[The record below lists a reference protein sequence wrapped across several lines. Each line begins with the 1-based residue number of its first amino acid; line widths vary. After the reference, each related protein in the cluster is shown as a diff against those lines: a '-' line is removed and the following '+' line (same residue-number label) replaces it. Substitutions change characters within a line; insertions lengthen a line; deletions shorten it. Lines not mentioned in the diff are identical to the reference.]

1 MEALGIYLFQM
12 ACWLAGFWLVYVA
25 VLRKETF
32 FELNRWF
39 LLFGL
44 VASFT
49 LPLFPIRYNVVK
61 EPLDL
66 ATLLQLG
73 NANVAGTTDQ
83 ASSINYWMVAY
94 AAGVLLFLLRFVWQS
109 AKLYTLRRRSEQI
122 IMGETPVFKL
132 DKDTAPFS
140 FFNSVYISKNL
151 CGETELKTVVAHEKV
166 HIDERHWADLLL
178 LEVARALQWFNPLLI
193 LYRKAMMQNH
203 EFLADNGTLLKGVS
217 ARTYKAILANQM
229 LGVPVLQIANG
240 FTLFNQNKRILMM
253 NKDKTKPAKRLKLL
267 WVLPVIA
274 LLLAAFAKPNYVS
287 GENNNSSVIAKENG
301 LTIKGK
307 VTDADGKPLQG
318 AVVVVK
324 NTSVGTVTDASG
336 NYKLEGIKPE
346 AELVF
351 SYIGFETKV
360 AKVKSELNVS
370 MKRSVIPVSQM
381 AAEMAPPPPPP
392 PPPFTIK
399 GKDGEK
405 PLIVIDGKVSNV
417 DINSIDPNTIEKVE
431 VLKDKSATAVY
442 GDKGKDGVI
451 LITTKKEMAP
461 PPPPPPP
468 PFTIKGKNGEKPLIV
483 IDGKVSNVDPNSI
496 DPNTIEKVEVLKDK
510 SATAVYGDKGKDGVV
525 LITTKKDQPKK
536 DEEMFI
542 IVEQPP
548 TFPGGISAIKAY
560 ILKNTGTPT
569 GKGAVT
575 VNFTVA
581 EDGSIKNAN
590 IVKGLS
596 DNFNKKALEIVYGM
610 PDWKPAHQGGKPVE
624 VAMSIEIMF

>member
-66 ATLLQLG
+66 STLLQLG
-73 NANVAGTTDQ
+73 KANIAGTTDQ
-83 ASSINYWMVAY
+83 TPSINYWMVAY
-94 AAGVLLFLLRFVWQS
+94 AAGVLLFLFRFVWQS

-122 IMGETPVFKL
+122 LLGETPVFKL

-166 HIDERHWADLLL
+166 HIDERHWVDLLL

-267 WVLPVIA
+267 WALPVIA

-287 GENNNSSVIAKENG
+287 GENNNSSVITNENG

-318 AVVVVK
+318 AAIIVK
-324 NTSVGTVTDASG
+324 NTNIGTVTDASG

-370 MKRSVIPVSQM
+370 MKRSVIPVSMLGEPM
-381 AAEMAPPPPPP
+381 APPPPPPPPIDFRTMENGKKPLIIVDGDITNIDINKIDPETIERVEVLKEKSATAVYGDKGKDGVIFITTKKEMAPPPPPP

-442 GDKGKDGVI
+442 GDKGKDGV
-451 LITTKKEMAP
+451 
-461 PPPPPPP
+461 
-468 PFTIKGKNGEKPLIV
+468 
-483 IDGKVSNVDPNSI
+483 
-496 DPNTIEKVEVLKDK
+496 
-510 SATAVYGDKGKDGVV
+510 V

-542 IVEQPP
+542 IVEQMPEYP
-548 TFPGGISAIKAY
+548 DGPSAMKAY
-560 ILKNTGTPT
+560 LQNSTAGSSA
-569 GKGAVT
+569 KGAVKI
-575 VNFTVA
+575 NFIVTK
-581 EDGSIKNAN
+581 DGKIKDAKV
-590 IVKGLS
+590 VKGVSENL
-596 DNFNKKALEIVYGM
+596 DKKALEIVYGM
-610 PDWKPAHQGGKPVE
+610 PDWKPARQGGNPVE